1 MEDNDLELHIEE
13 IAKYLAGELRV
24 SKADALEIMYEE
36 WDLILSCVEEQMAL
50 QNVADEIKTLYMVA

>member
-13 IAKYLAGELRV
+13 IAIYLAGELRV

-36 WDLILSCVEEQMAL
+36 WDLILSCGNQV
-50 QNVADEIKTLYMVA
+50 